1 MNNEIAIILSLSII
15 IFSSPLLSKYLKI
28 PAIPIEIILGSTIVS
43 IGLIKPNEIFTLVA
57 ELGFLYL
64 MFLAGLEIDL
74 KKVLKLDKKI
84 VYKGLL
90 YTFLLYFLTTCIVW
104 YLDLA
109 NIFIVIIPLISI
121 GLLAAL
127 KKEYG
132 DKRWIEFAITIGVIG
147 EIISIIVLTTVSAM
161 LEYGI
166 SIKLI
171 KSLGLLL
178 IVFISIMILYKIIH
192 YYIWWNPEIKS
203 KIMPKYDTQEQ
214 DIRVS
219 MSVFFLALAIM
230 LYLHLELALGA
241 FIAGVFIATFFS
253 YKIDLPKK
261 LEHFGFGWLVP
272 IFFVWVGTTFDLKSL
287 FLSNLIPISLSV
299 VLFVMFVRI
308 ISSIIFINDIGL
320 KNSLLLSLGHSMPLT
335 LIVAVATLALNNNSI
350 SEFYYYVFILSAI
363 LEVIIS
369 MILIKLLSLFKQPL
383 IKDEGF

>member
-1 MNNEIAIILSLSII
+1 
-15 IFSSPLLSKYLKI
+15 
-28 PAIPIEIILGSTIVS
+28 
-43 IGLIKPNEIFTLVA
+43 
-57 ELGFLYL
+57 
-64 MFLAGLEIDL
+64 
-74 KKVLKLDKKI
+74 
-84 VYKGLL
+84 
-90 YTFLLYFLTTCIVW
+90 
-104 YLDLA
+104 
-109 NIFIVIIPLISI
+109 
-121 GLLAAL
+121 
-127 KKEYG
+127 
-132 DKRWIEFAITIGVIG
+132 
-147 EIISIIVLTTVSAM
+147 
-161 LEYGI
+161 
-166 SIKLI
+166 
-171 KSLGLLL
+171 
-178 IVFISIMILYKIIH
+178 MILYKIIH